1 MFRTLYSKLA
11 LVSLVL
17 FCFLGMIALVL
28 TGYST
33 EMYQA
38 EVNQKL
44 NLDLAEHIANHADL
58 IQQSQLNQE
67 AVKEV
72 FHMLMLVNPGIEI
85 YLLDLDGN
93 ILAFSAPPEKVKL
106 KKVDLKPIYRLTKG
120 AANLPVLG
128 DDPRSVGHKKIFSVT
143 PIPNR
148 DEPQGWLYVI
158 LGGEIYDSIA
168 AKMKDSYILRFTT
181 TWILVSVLV
190 SIITGLLLFAFLT
203 RRIRRLTRAMD
214 AYGQYLTDD
223 SAQPGPAPRHG
234 GDDEIDRLQANFKQM
249 TARIES
255 QMDRIRR
262 LDANRRELFINL
274 SHDIRTPLAGLQG
287 YIQTLLMKNDQLSAD
302 DKRKYLK
309 IANRQCRRLGKLVK
323 DLFELAKLE
332 DDKMVIQRESFNLNE
347 LVQDIVQKF
356 GLAAQT
362 KKIRIIV
369 NTPEELPFVNADI
382 GLIERVL
389 ENLLENALRHTPRGG
404 LIEVDLIPQQNDIMV
419 KIQDSGSGIKKESLP
434 FVFDRYHQQ
443 EQADSNSKGQSGLG
457 LAITKRI
464 LALHGQSIRVESI
477 PQKGTTFLFHLSVDF
492 PEHSY
497 QGSYSS

>member
-17 FCFLGMIALVL
+17 FCFLGAIALL
-28 TGYST
+28 MTGYST

-44 NLDLAEHIANHADL
+44 NLDLAGHIAHNADL
-58 IQQSQLNQE
+58 MEQRELNQV
-67 AVKEV
+67 AVKEL

-85 YLLDLDGN
+85 YLLDLEGR

-106 KKVDLKPIYRLTKG
+106 KKVDLEPIKRLLNG
-120 AANLPVLG
+120 APLPVLG
-128 DDPRSVGHKKIFSVT
+128 DDPRSTAHKKIFSVT
-143 PIPNR
+143 PIPSR
-148 DEPQGWLYVI
+148 EDPQGWLYVI
-158 LGGEIYDSIA
+158 LGGEVYDSIA
-168 AKMKDSYILRFTT
+168 AKMKDSYILRFST
-181 TWILVSVLV
+181 TWILVSVLI

-214 AYGQYLTDD
+214 AYGQHLDD
-223 SAQPGPAPRHG
+223 DPAQPGSRAGRSG
-234 GDDEIDRLQANFKQM
+234 RDEIDRLEANFKRM
-249 TARIES
+249 TARIEN
-255 QMDRIRR
+255 QMDRIQR
-262 LDANRRELFINL
+262 LDAKRTELFINL

-287 YIQTLLMKNDQLSAD
+287 YIQTLLMKEDQLSPD

-332 DDKMVIQRESFNLNE
+332 DDKTVIQREAFSLNE

-356 GLAAQT
+356 ELRAQM
-362 KKIRIIV
+362 KKVRITV
-369 NTPEELPFVNADI
+369 NTPDDLPFVEADI

-389 ENLLENALRHTPRGG
+389 ENLLENALRHTPAEGS
-404 LIEVDLIPQQNDIMV
+404 IEVALVPQPDDIMV
-419 KIQDSGSGIKKESLP
+419 KVQDSGSGINKESLP

-443 EQADSNSKGQSGLG
+443 EQTKHDAKGQSGLG

-464 LALHGQSIRVESI
+464 LELHDQSIQVEST
-477 PQKGTTFLFHLSVDF
+477 PEKGTTFLFHLTAHQPGQAYPGHPS
-492 PEHSY
+492 
-497 QGSYSS
+497 